1 MIDQKLTTL
10 IAVNKF
16 KNFSKAANH
25 LGLTQPAVSTHIKL
39 LEEEYKIK
47 IFNKNEKELILTNE
61 GLVLLKYA
69 KRIDS
74 LYNLISEAIEN
85 EKKHIKSL
93 TIGMTHTAENS
104 DIPKVLAAYTLEKED
119 VKEVKNIKIISDDIK
134 NIYNKL
140 KTYEIDL
147 AIVEGR
153 FPDKDFNTV
162 LLDTDS
168 LVLIVANDN
177 PLSKKKIVSIN
188 ELKKEKLILRLPN
201 SDSRIRFEAALK
213 NFNIDINDFNITL
226 ELDSIS
232 VIKNLVSDNYGVSI
246 IAKSSCL
253 EDIKKGYFKMI
264 NVENLSMV
272 REINLI
278 YHQDFE
284 HLDFINELIE
294 LYNSYNN

>member
-1 MIDQKLTTL
+1 MIVD
-10 IAVNKF
+10 
-16 KNFSKAANH
+16 
-25 LGLTQPAVSTHIKL
+25 
-39 LEEEYKIK
+39 
-47 IFNKNEKELILTNE
+47 
-61 GLVLLKYA
+61 
-69 KRIDS
+69 
-74 LYNLISEAIEN
+74 
-85 EKKHIKSL
+85 
-93 TIGMTHTAENS
+93 
-104 DIPKVLAAYTLEKED
+104 
-119 VKEVKNIKIISDDIK
+119 
-134 NIYNKL
+134 
-140 KTYEIDL
+140 
-147 AIVEGR
+147 
-153 FPDKDFNTV
+153 
-162 LLDTDS
+162 
-168 LVLIVANDN
+168 NDN

-294 LYNSYNN
+294 LYHSYNN